1 MESTDAKDLIAILT
15 DEPENWDVRCK
26 AAELLSMEGRNGE
39 AVSLLDAAPNLP
51 EFETHILKIAEIY
64 SKTDPG
70 KAVPLLHAFLEE
82 CSDSA
87 LGHLAMAEVAGKLGD
102 THGAAQYYS
111 CALEI
116 NKAYRDPDFET
127 KYKIKLDD
135 LPPPMTAKTESVPLP
150 GEEAGSKSGKSG
162 SLAAAG
168 DEGESSGRR
177 RSKKSGRGGSW
188 IVAALTAVGVFVIC
202 WLVLLAII
210 NSMARDS

>member
-1 MESTDAKDLIAILT
+1 MEQSEAKDLIDSLT

-26 AAELLSMEGRNGE
+26 AAEILSMEGRNGE
-39 AVSLLDAAPNLP
+39 AVALLDAAPNLP

-64 SKTDPG
+64 SKTEPG
-70 KAVPLLHAFLEE
+70 KAVPLLHAFLQE
-82 CSDSA
+82 CRDSA

-102 THGAAQYYS
+102 THGAGQYYA

-127 KYKIKLDD
+127 KYGIKLGD

-150 GEEAGSKSGKSG
+150 GEEASTKTAAGGS
-162 SLAAAG
+162 AAA
-168 DEGESSGRR
+168 DGEDSSASGRR
-177 RSKKSGRGGSW
+177 AKKSGRGGSW
-188 IVAALTAVGVFVIC
+188 IIATLTAIGVFVIC

-210 NSMARDS
+210 RSMASPT